1 MPKRRKS
8 RRHNNRNDF
17 TGDVLSALDM
27 MLSGYD
33 KVIGPDFILT
43 NNDPLNADY
52 GYLNPEDLRRYDQKY
67 VDTLISL
74 KPKTKVII
82 PDNLEAL
89 LKEYTKQREL
99 LSELH
104 NKTELLIIDND
115 VAAAKELKNYD
126 DYGKAVVIRNDAEF
140 NVFCD
145 YILLY
150 RKVGNKRTLVNWLKN
165 TKEVINLKNKA
176 VINSFE
182 NARFSILRIDKNL
195 QHGAIKVINIAT
207 KEEMLLID
215 NALNRSKMEGSFFI
229 CSLLNMGKYVM
240 TSGGGVP
247 IDASSPGGKSIL
259 TLSKGYLNDIKNAN
273 NLSDNLIECIRKIYG
288 TAIRGR
294 ALANM
299 TVNPM

>member
-33 KVIGPDFILT
+33 KVIGPNFILT

-165 TKEVINLKNKA
+165 TKEVINSKNKA

-240 TSGGGVP
+240 TSGGGIP

-259 TLSKGYLNDIKNAN
+259 TLSKGYLNDIKNGN
-273 NLSDNLIECIRKIYG
+273 KLSDNLIEQF
-288 TAIRGR
+288 
-294 ALANM
+294 N
-299 TVNPM
+299 